1 MGMLKILMPAGVL
14 IAGLGAGAGAAVVA
28 VQVAGPAKPAAA
40 HAAKEE
46 KTEFVP
52 VPHVIAPLV
61 FADGR
66 LSGYVAFDVQL
77 EVAADKVESTTAR
90 LPLLLDAITM
100 RTYRTPMAAGPDGML
115 PDVATFRDVVKTAAA
130 QSLGPD
136 LVRKVAV
143 TKAVAA

>member
-1 MGMLKILMPAGVL
+1 MGILKILMPVGVL
-14 IAGLGAGAGAAVVA
+14 LAGLGAGGGAAVVA
-28 VQVAGPAKPAAA
+28 MQIAGPAKPAAA

-52 VPHVIAPLV
+52 VPHIIAPLV
-61 FADGR
+61 FRDGR
-66 LSGYVAFDVQL
+66 LSSYVAFDVQL
-77 EVAADKVESTTAR
+77 EVPADKVEFTTAR

-115 PDVATFRDVVKTAAA
+115 PDVATFRDLVKTAAA
-130 QSLGPD
+130 QSLGPG

-143 TKAVAA
+143 VKAVAA

>member
-1 MGMLKILMPAGVL
+1 MGIMKILMPVGVL
-14 IAGLGAGAGAAVVA
+14 VAGLGAGAGAAVVA
-28 VQVAGPAKPAAA
+28 VQVAGPAKPRAA

-52 VPHVIAPLV
+52 VPHIIAPLV

-66 LSGYVAFDVQL
+66 LSSYVAFDVQL
-77 EVAADKVESTTAR
+77 EVPVDKVEFATAR

-115 PDVATFRDVVKTAAA
+115 PDVATFRELVKTAAA